1 MTSPSRKQ
9 QIVEIALDLIDEGG
23 TDAVSTTAIAAR
35 LGVTQPAVFR
45 HFATKEALWLGVL
58 DWLDAQLREIR
69 AHAVADEGED
79 AIAALA
85 RTFERHLALVEQRPA
100 LAKLVFSDALRTGF
114 ASLHE
119 RFLALHRAYQ
129 ADVERLLRAARSAG
143 RMSPEVRLRD
153 AVAMYFALIQGV
165 GFQMTVAKTAAHTRV
180 DRKHMFALFRRA
192 IA

>member
-1 MTSPSRKQ
+1 MTPTTRKQ

-79 AIAALA
+79 ALAALA
-85 RTFERHLALVEQRPA
+85 RTFERHLALVELRPA

-119 RFLALHRAYQ
+119 RFLELHRAYQ
-129 ADVERLLRAARSAG
+129 ADVERLLRAARAAG
-143 RMSPEVRLRD
+143 HMSPEVRLRD

-165 GFQMTVAKTAAHTRV
+165 GFQMTVAKTTTHTRV